1 MEDRT
6 AMARREPNVRLR
18 ALAQEAGW
26 SGAELAR
33 AVNRAG
39 AESGVELRYDRTSVA
54 HWMAGT
60 RPPAAVAALVA
71 EALARG
77 LGRRVTLAD
86 TGFAPLDSPVPGVT
100 PDHALATADTF
111 NQAATLT
118 ALDRSRAL
126 PYRRE
131 LDEPD
136 PVHTRPY
143 HPVSA
148 PPTRRVEAAHV
159 RSAQAMLHSFAAV
172 DTSFGGGHSRSALTG
187 YLRCSVAEWLE
198 SPAAPRVRR
207 DLLVV
212 ASQLASLAGF
222 MCFDVEHQ
230 GTAQA
235 YYRTAAR
242 LAAEADDASGQ
253 AAALRALSMQAHHLG
268 HRPQALEL
276 AEAAAAHAPRLPPV
290 RAAAVF
296 GQLAVAAAGR
306 GDQRRAL
313 DTLARSSE
321 LLARADSGGS
331 GGSGDGDVDGDGYH
345 EAAHE
350 SQQAQVFAALGD
362 VRAAIGALRRSL
374 QRRPAHE
381 RRARAVTTDRL
392 GTLLLEAGN
401 LEQACA
407 SWHDFLDDYPLL
419 HSGRADRALRSLR
432 GRLRPFR
439 TSVAGRTVLA
449 RSEPL
454 MARSS
459 RSPHAAMAY

>member
-1 MEDRT
+1 
-6 AMARREPNVRLR
+6 MARREPNVRLR

-26 SGAELAR
+26 TGAELAR

-60 RPPAAVAALVA
+60 RPPTAVAALVA

-77 LGRRVTLAD
+77 LRRRVTLAD
-86 TGFAPLDSPVPGVT
+86 TGFATPGSPAPGAP
-100 PDHALATADTF
+100 PDHARAPADTF

-126 PYRRE
+126 PYQRE
-131 LDEPD
+131 FEPD

-143 HPVSA
+143 NPADA

-159 RSAQAMLHSFAAV
+159 RSAQAMLRSLAAV

-242 LAAEADDASGQ
+242 LAVEADDAPGQ

-276 AEAAAAHAPRLPPV
+276 AEAAAAHAPRLPAL
-290 RAAAVF
+290 RAAAVL

-313 DTLARSSE
+313 DTLAHSSE
-321 LLARADSGGS
+321 LLSRAGS
-331 GGSGDGDVDGDGYH
+331 TESGDGGGYH

-374 QRRPAHE
+374 QQRPPGE

-454 MARSS
+454 MSRSS
-459 RSPHAAMAY
+459 RAAVAY